1 MLDLPTR
8 PRILVADDD
17 DDVRGV
23 IVESLIHI
31 DKDVIITEASNGQ
44 EALDMVRIHNP
55 HVVIL
60 DLIMPFLDGYTALD
74 ELRATHLKNWIPVMV
89 LTGYGDRHL
98 EADVYRFGADAYLEK
113 PVLPMKL
120 KANVHALLRQKA
132 RYDDLAQKVELN
144 QGRLDRLLRTLD
156 NEIGTERVGKI
167 LLNAGVART
176 SGQTCG

>member
-74 ELRATHLKNWIPVMV
+74 EL
-89 LTGYGDRHL
+89 
-98 EADVYRFGADAYLEK
+98 
-113 PVLPMKL
+113 
-120 KANVHALLRQKA
+120 
-132 RYDDLAQKVELN
+132 
-144 QGRLDRLLRTLD
+144 
-156 NEIGTERVGKI
+156 
-167 LLNAGVART
+167 
-176 SGQTCG
+176 